1 MAIGSL
7 TVSHQTFSRNNMN
20 RQTSRPS
27 SFNSGN
33 RIGQAPHQPFKN
45 TNGLGRHLGLINRG
59 TVHQAYQVHFKSKNW
74 HASHGIFNRVKGHAW
89 YRAVIGMNRRAPYP
103 TFLNNSRYR
112 QGFTMNRPA
121 FYLLL
126 NSADGGF
133 TYQNPAGSN
142 LSWSVSYVKLGQ
154 QQGQLTY
161 NSGSTVLKVVTVRVT
176 GVSYFPSPAGQNR
189 PMLGY
194 SSNQT
199 TTCLA
204 PGNSITINYD
214 NGANLLLL
222 FTKSTTATC
231 NP

>member
-1 MAIGSL
+1 M
-7 TVSHQTFSRNNMN
+7 HFKNMN
-20 RQTSRPS
+20 R
-27 SFNSGN
+27 
-33 RIGQAPHQPFKN
+33 H
-45 TNGLGRHLGLINRG
+45 
-59 TVHQAYQVHFKSKNW
+59 V
-74 HASHGIFNRVKGHAW
+74 SHGMFNNVKGHAW
-89 YRAVIGMNRRAPYP
+89 YRAVNGMKWRGSYQRFSMNGRTPYP

-126 NSADGGF
+126 NNADDGF

-142 LSWSVSYVKLGQ
+142 VSWSLSYVKLGQ

-161 NSGSTVLKVVTVRVT
+161 NSGSTALKVATVRVT
-176 GVSYFPSPAGQNR
+176 GVSYFPSPSGQNR
-189 PMLGY
+189 PMLSY

-204 PGNSITINYD
+204 PGNSMTINYD
-214 NGANLLLL
+214 NGANLLML